1 MDPKLRKFLERSGLD
16 ANATEAEAY
25 AFMDTLEMKRGEVK
39 PEPKTER
46 KVDNDEV
53 IRAAVVAENARVTEI
68 GAMCDRHEMPEDDKK
83 KMIKDTNT
91 TVEMARKAVLMHV
104 EKTKVDPQTP
114 EPDAFE
120 VLTSEKE
127 KFRSAAEDALIMRSA
142 INHKIEKPAPG
153 ADELTGFSLVELA
166 RHSLRLAGRPQ
177 GGRPMEMVGRAMTT
191 SDFPYLMA
199 NTANK
204 SLNIGWET
212 EPETWKQ
219 WCATG
224 SVNDFKTQTVVNVS
238 EFTDLE
244 EVPEAAEFKY
254 GKRTEAKEEYKIVTY
269 GKLASITRQA
279 IINDD
284 LDAIVSNFMGM
295 GEAAARKI
303 GDLPYAVL
311 TANAAMGDAIALF
324 EATYHKNYVASGSAI
339 TEAALT
345 AMELAM
351 GTQTDLQG
359 NRKLNISPEFLLF
372 PKAMKG
378 ASEKFFKSNNYTDVG
393 TAGTDSTFASTQA
406 NVYYDAYTRIYEAR
420 LDDALATGWYAAA
433 RKGRTIKVFFLNGVQ
448 TPFMEMQTG
457 FTVDGVTYKVRIDA
471 GAKALDYR
479 GLYYNKGAA

>member
-1 MDPKLRKFLERSGLD
+1 M
-16 ANATEAEAY
+16 
-25 AFMDTLEMKRGEVK
+25 
-39 PEPKTER
+39 
-46 KVDNDEV
+46 
-53 IRAAVVAENARVTEI
+53 
-68 GAMCDRHEMPEDDKK
+68 
-83 KMIKDTNT
+83 
-91 TVEMARKAVLMHV
+91 
-104 EKTKVDPQTP
+104 
-114 EPDAFE
+114 
-120 VLTSEKE
+120 LTSEKE

-254 GKRTEAKEEYKIVTY
+254 GKRTEAKEEYKIATY

-359 NRKLNISPEFLLF
+359 LRKLNISPEFLLF

-393 TAGTDSTFASTQA
+393 TEATDSTYASTQA
-406 NVYYDAYTRIYEAR
+406 NIYYDAYTRIYEAR

-433 RKGRTIKVFFLNGVQ
+433 RKGRTIKIFFLNGVQ